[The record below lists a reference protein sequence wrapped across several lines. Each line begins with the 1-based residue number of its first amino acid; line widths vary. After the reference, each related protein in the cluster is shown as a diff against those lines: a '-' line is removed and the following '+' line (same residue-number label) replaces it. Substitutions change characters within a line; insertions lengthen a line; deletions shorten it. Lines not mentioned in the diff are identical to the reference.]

1 MNTTNLQASFPATY
15 QKFYSNNDIVMNGS
29 FSIAWSPFAMGHRSN
44 YLRLKTKTN
53 LKCFA
58 GLNKTQDRKV
68 TFKTIDF
75 YNIVEDRFDEYNFAD
90 VNQKSAQIVEF
101 IEGFL
106 ADNGAKFG
114 LDISI
119 LSEVP
124 RGHSFGFSGTFGPTL
139 AMAIFMALWKI
150 DQNVFDNYDDFLAS
164 DMAREVF
171 LFAWKFEYISKY
183 GNTTGENSINTLYN
197 YPHPTLFFCEKFD
210 FDTKLEDLDKIKYK
224 FYDITHKFSKN
235 IVTTEIPLDFC
246 VIYSGLPSETHKVEQ
261 FLKSDIKKFNKLEEF
276 LDKEVIEETE
286 DLDLYFKKF
295 TKKDY
300 IYQNLMD
307 NIVVLSINVLKTFK
321 QIFEDGY
328 DTRHVDKLIDNINH
342 YRYAI
347 SFVEKQT
354 TFAKSLIYFFKKNKN
369 AFNEKIGIMPI
380 FSGKIW
386 GGYLLV
392 MEQFKNRKN
401 LEKTL
406 DDLREHYP
414 DLAVEYSS
422 WEDGSCSDGIKL
434 EQYVSEKV
442 YSKYLDPSKLILEFN
457 TGQNIVGEYSEL
469 LEKWKEAIIID
480 QVSKKIYMKGK
491 KFTSKDMPS
500 QSATVEILSVL
511 MANLGKEVTND
522 MLEVSSYSKN
532 RNNILGKIIMPLNAL
547 AKEHYGKELELSCK
561 GGLSEFHVFLQEKDI
576 LMGVIRKI

>member
-1 MNTTNLQASFPATY
+1 M
-15 QKFYSNNDIVMNGS
+15 
-29 FSIAWSPFAMGHRSN
+29 
-44 YLRLKTKTN
+44 
-53 LKCFA
+53 
-58 GLNKTQDRKV
+58 
-68 TFKTIDF
+68 
-75 YNIVEDRFDEYNFAD
+75 
-90 VNQKSAQIVEF
+90 
-101 IEGFL
+101 
-106 ADNGAKFG
+106 
-114 LDISI
+114 
-119 LSEVP
+119 
-124 RGHSFGFSGTFGPTL
+124 
-139 AMAIFMALWKI
+139 
-150 DQNVFDNYDDFLAS
+150 FDNYDDFLAS

-380 FSGKIW
+380 FSGKI
-386 GGYLLV
+386 
-392 MEQFKNRKN
+392 
-401 LEKTL
+401 
-406 DDLREHYP
+406 
-414 DLAVEYSS
+414 
-422 WEDGSCSDGIKL
+422 
-434 EQYVSEKV
+434 
-442 YSKYLDPSKLILEFN
+442 
-457 TGQNIVGEYSEL
+457 
-469 LEKWKEAIIID
+469 
-480 QVSKKIYMKGK
+480 
-491 KFTSKDMPS
+491 
-500 QSATVEILSVL
+500 
-511 MANLGKEVTND
+511 
-522 MLEVSSYSKN
+522 
-532 RNNILGKIIMPLNAL
+532 
-547 AKEHYGKELELSCK
+547 
-561 GGLSEFHVFLQEKDI
+561 
-576 LMGVIRKI
+576 